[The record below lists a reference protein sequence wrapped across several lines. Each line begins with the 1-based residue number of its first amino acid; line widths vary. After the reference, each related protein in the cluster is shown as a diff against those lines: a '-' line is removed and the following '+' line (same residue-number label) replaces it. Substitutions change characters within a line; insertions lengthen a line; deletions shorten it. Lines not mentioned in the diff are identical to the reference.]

1 MRVDEYERCQRG
13 QKGEKPEAEKQKN
26 GSERQNSEKKRS
38 EFSKPNF
45 KLGHYLQ
52 NRCSTIF
59 VPPPFIICSLRPRFF
74 GIKENRKVKGEE
86 CQA

>member
-1 MRVDEYERCQRG
+1 MKDATRGKREKSQRWRNR
-13 QKGEKPEAEKQKN
+13 KIVLKD
-26 GSERQNSEKKRS
+26 RTVKKKMRS

-45 KLGHYLQ
+45 KLGHYLH

-59 VPPPFIICSLRPRFF
+59 ISPPFIICSLRPRLFC
-74 GIKENRKVKGEE
+74 IKENRKVKVKE